1 MNCRA
6 AAAALIFFAV
16 LGAPRAN
23 ATVYNLVGQGLGT
36 FTATGT
42 ITTDGKIGT
51 LTASDIT
58 GLDITVAEGGMFPGT
73 LTHSDLV
80 VSGNELSASATA
92 LTFNFDGTG
101 GLFGA
106 LTGLPGWNY
115 CVADAQLTCTSLHG
129 DPTSGFEALS
139 VATSSTTFSTIAA
152 DKEGSLVIANVA
164 VPEPFTVALFGAGL
178 VGAAALCRRK
188 RANRCA

>member
-1 MNCRA
+1 MRCHVGA
-6 AAAALIFFAV
+6 TMTV
-16 LGAPRAN
+16 LVAFSVVLSAPRAN

-42 ITTDGKIGT
+42 ITTDGKVGT

-58 GLDITVAEGGMFPGT
+58 GLDFTVAEGGMFPGT
-73 LTHSDLV
+73 LTLSDLAF
-80 VSGNELSASATA
+80 SGSELSASATA

-106 LTGLPGWNY
+106 LTGLQGWNY
-115 CVADAQLTCTSLHG
+115 CVGNAQQTCSSLHG

-139 VATSSTTFSTIAA
+139 VATSPTTFATIAG
-152 DKEGSLVIANVA
+152 DKEGSQVIANVA
-164 VPEPFTVALFGAGL
+164 VPEPFTVALFGAG
-178 VGAAALCRRK
+178 VAGAAAMRRRNAK
-188 RANRCA
+188 A